1 MSSRMLRWVLV
12 PIVALAFSGAVTA
25 QEHGQPAKPEAKK
38 EEPKKDEP
46 KAKDIVE
53 VAIEAKFNTLVD
65 LVKAADLVETLKGK
79 GPFTVFAPTD
89 EAFAKLGKETLED
102 LKKPANKE
110 KLANILKYHVV
121 SGKVMAA
128 NVLKMDGK
136 AAKTVEGGEIKIAVK
151 DGKVTLDG
159 KINVTKTDVAASN
172 GVIHVIDGVLMPP
185 AKPADKPAAPPA
197 EPKPADKPAEKKPDA
212 KPAEKPADKK

>member
-1 MSSRMLRWVLV
+1 MLRWVLV
-12 PIVALAFSGAVTA
+12 PVVALAFSGALTA
-25 QEHGQPAKPEAKK
+25 QEYGQPAKPEAKQ
-38 EEPKKDEP
+38 EEREKDEP

-53 VAIEAKFNTLVD
+53 VAVEAKFNTLVD

-110 KLANILKYHVV
+110 KLAAILKYHVV

-128 NVLKMDGK
+128 DVLKMDGK
-136 AAKTVEGGEIKIAVK
+136 TAKTVEGGEIKIAVK

-159 KINVTKTDVAASN
+159 NSNVTKTDVAASN
-172 GVIHVIDGVLMPP
+172 GVIHVIDTVLMPP
-185 AKPADKPAAPPA
+185 AKT
-197 EPKPADKPAEKKPDA
+197 DA
-212 KPAEKPADKK
+212 KPAEKAADKP

>member
-12 PIVALAFSGAVTA
+12 PVVALAFSGALTA
-25 QEHGQPAKPEAKK
+25 QEYGQPAKPEAKQ
-38 EEPKKDEP
+38 EEREKDEP

-53 VAIEAKFNTLVD
+53 VAVEAKFNTLVD

-110 KLANILKYHVV
+110 KLAAILKYHVV

-128 NVLKMDGK
+128 DVLKMDGK
-136 AAKTVEGGEIKIAVK
+136 TAKTVEGGEIKIAVK

-159 KINVTKTDVAASN
+159 NSNVTKTDVAASN
-172 GVIHVIDGVLMPP
+172 GVIHVIDTVLMPP
-185 AKPADKPAAPPA
+185 AKT
-197 EPKPADKPAEKKPDA
+197 DA
-212 KPAEKPADKK
+212 KPAEKAADKP